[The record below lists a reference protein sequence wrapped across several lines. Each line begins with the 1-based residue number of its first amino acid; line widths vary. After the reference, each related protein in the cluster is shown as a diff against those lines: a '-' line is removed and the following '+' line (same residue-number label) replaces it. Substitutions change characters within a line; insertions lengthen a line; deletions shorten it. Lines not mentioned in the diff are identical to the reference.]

1 MNRAMDPAAKE
12 ALSVYHTLTVLQ
24 LLPLLLSHALPKPG
38 LLLECPSL
46 YDPEVQLAALLVLK
60 EVGERRFTHE

>member
-1 MNRAMDPAAKE
+1 MNRVVDPAAKE
-12 ALSVYHTLTVLQ
+12 ALSVHHTLTVLQ
-24 LLPLLLSHALPKPG
+24 LLPLLLSHSLPKQG

-60 EVGERRFTHE
+60 EVGERRFAHE